1 MIRWKDTP
9 SQTMIVRSAPRVS
22 WGTILETWN
31 AWQALSA
38 SNWSLLCNNSNFRL
52 IGPANMFK
60 KHSNAPKISSVKNF
74 SSPLHNVQ
82 HASESQTNKSLCN
95 NPTSHLNPFIPAK
108 KISPISSPLRNI
120 QRASESQQAP
130 SERPQLFSKGLWR
143 QIDVSRI
150 GDCLCSQL

>member
-1 MIRWKDTP
+1 MCLLKQLCASSHGSRGRKIKGPGQRGKFVSKIWMLNIIRWKYTP
-9 SQTMIVRSAPRVS
+9 SPTMIVRSAPRAS

-31 AWQALSA
+31 AWHALSA

-95 NPTSHLNPFIPAK
+95 NPTSQWNPFIPAK
-108 KISPISSPLRNI
+108 KKFPYIFTSP
-120 QRASESQQAP
+120 
-130 SERPQLFSKGLWR
+130 
-143 QIDVSRI
+143 
-150 GDCLCSQL
+150 